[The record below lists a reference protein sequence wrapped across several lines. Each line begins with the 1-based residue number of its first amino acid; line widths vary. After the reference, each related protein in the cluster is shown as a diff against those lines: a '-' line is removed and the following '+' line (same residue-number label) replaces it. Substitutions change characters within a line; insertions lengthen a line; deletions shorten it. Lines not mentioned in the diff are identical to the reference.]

1 MFSGLLHMMLW
12 GATVLL
18 ALWGGYLLIMLC
30 LASIGVLFSA
40 IGVVWKAIRG
50 IGESTL

>member
-1 MFSGLLHMMLW
+1 MITLFHMMLW

-30 LASIGVLFSA
+30 IASIGLVFTA
-40 IGVVWKAIRG
+40 IGAVWKAVRG
-50 IGESTL
+50 IGESKL